1 MSKVQTVKDLNDASF
16 EALKADFGYKNKMQA
31 PKLSKVVISVGV
43 GSLKDKK
50 KNELI
55 LDRLVKI
62 TGQKPISRGAKKAI
76 ANFKTRIG
84 DVIGYQTTLRGAR
97 MYGFLDRLL
106 NVSLPRTKDFRG
118 LDRKAVDDIGN
129 ITIGIKEHTIFPE
142 TTDEDIKDV
151 FGLAIT
157 VVTTAK
163 SKKEATA
170 LFEHL
175 KFPFKK

>member
-1 MSKVQTVKDLNDASF
+1 MSKVSNVKDLNNESF
-16 EALKADFGYKNKMQA
+16 EKLKESFGYKNKMQA
-31 PKLSKVVISVGV
+31 PRLVKVVVSVGT
-43 GSLKDKK
+43 GSQKDKK
-50 KNELI
+50 KAELI
-55 LDRLVKI
+55 VDRLQKI
-62 TGQKPISRGAKKAI
+62 TGQKPIARGAKKAI

-84 DVIGYQTTLRGAR
+84 DIIGFQITMRGGR
-97 MYGFLDRLL
+97 MYSFLDKFL

-157 VVTTAK
+157 IVSTAK
-163 SKKEATA
+163 TKKEGEAFFS
-170 LFEHL
+170 LVGV
-175 KFPFKK
+175 PFRK